1 MKPRGTLR
9 ASVLGF
15 SPLFNRGYQ
24 AVIAAKFRVWA
35 ALFSITL
42 LLVSCAGQPGA
53 DKRAVEDD
61 IETILR
67 QPLEKSEYAEAK
79 RCLGERD
86 YDDFRV
92 LDDKRIVFE
101 GRRGELWLNTLR
113 TRCPELRHAM
123 VLRVKSFS
131 SMGRIC
137 DMDSFS
143 ARDWFG
149 RDQWGSRG
157 GGAGTCSLGSFEPV
171 TAAQVGA
178 IQAALDA
185 SIK

>member
-1 MKPRGTLR
+1 MKRRRTR
-9 ASVLGF
+9 KASVLGF
-15 SPLFNRGYQ
+15 SPLFNRRYQ
-24 AVIAAKFRVWA
+24 AVIAAEFRVWA
-35 ALFSITL
+35 ALLSITL
-42 LLVSCAGQPGA
+42 LLASCAGQPGA
-53 DKRAVEDD
+53 DKRAVEED

-67 QPLEKSEYAEAK
+67 QPLEKSEYAESK
-79 RCLGERD
+79 RCLGVRD

-92 LDDKRIVFE
+92 LDDKHILFE
-101 GRRGELWLNTLR
+101 GRRGELWLNTLP
-113 TRCPELRHAM
+113 TRCPELRRAM

-137 DMDSFS
+137 DMDAFS

-185 SIK
+185 SRK

>member
-1 MKPRGTLR
+1 MKPRGTRR
-9 ASVLGF
+9 AHVLGF

-35 ALFSITL
+35 AFLSITL
-42 LLVSCAGQPGA
+42 LLVSCAGKPGA
-53 DKRAVEDD
+53 DKRVVEED

-79 RCLGERD
+79 RCLGVRD

-92 LDDKRIVFE
+92 LDDKHILFE

-185 SIK
+185 SRK